1 MQFAV
6 RVSNYQKKIMLNICD
21 ADLLGKKITQ
31 DDLTMHITES
41 YYGERFVDEEEAESL
56 LKTSSIIN
64 MAGAETVSLSIK
76 LGVGSENGIKK
87 VSGVPFLIIFNMQML
102 FDFYFAQ
109 IFLFKQK
116 SLLSSG
122 GILV

>member
-6 RVSNYQKKIMLNICD
+6 RVSNYQKKVMLNICD

-31 DDLTMHITES
+31 DDLTIHISES

-76 LGVGSENGIKK
+76 LGVGSENGSKK
-87 VSGVPFLIIFNMQML
+87 FLE
-102 FDFYFAQ
+102 
-109 IFLFKQK
+109 FLF
-116 SLLSSG
+116 
-122 GILV
+122 